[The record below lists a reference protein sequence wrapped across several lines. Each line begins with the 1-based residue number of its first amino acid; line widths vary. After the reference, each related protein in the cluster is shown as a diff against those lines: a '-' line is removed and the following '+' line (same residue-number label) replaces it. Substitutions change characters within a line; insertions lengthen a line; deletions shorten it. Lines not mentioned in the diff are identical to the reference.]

1 VGVMEPAREQRVKA
15 VNQHREDSV
24 MRKLLPI
31 VALLTL
37 GLASC
42 HQEGP
47 AERAGRSLD
56 NAGQRVGD
64 ALNPPKGPAQ
74 STGRQIDRT
83 LGN

>member
-1 VGVMEPAREQRVKA
+1 
-15 VNQHREDSV
+15 

-47 AERAGRSLD
+47 AERAGHSLD

-64 ALNPPKGPAQ
+64 ALDPPHGPAQ
-74 STGRQIDRT
+74 SAGRKVDRA
-83 LGN
+83 LGNN